1 MRRIALFV
9 LLASVAGCHRQQP
22 PAPQAADMTAEAPAA
37 AATPPDK
44 VVRTQKGKAA
54 PTTAID
60 DLATGK
66 PTKLADLKGKP
77 LLVNLWATW
86 CVPCVRELPTLDKL
100 AAATPGVQVIAVS
113 EDMDGAK
120 VVTPFLQKNGI
131 RTLKPY
137 HDRDN
142 GLILGLKEAGLPV
155 TILYDAQGKEV
166 WRVAGDLDWS
176 GAKAKALLAEAGA

>member
-9 LLASVAGCHRQQP
+9 ALVSTAACHKQQP
-22 PAPQAADMTAEAPAA
+22 PAPQAAEAVPAAPADAVA
-37 AATPPDK
+37 APDK
-44 VVRTQKGKAA
+44 VVRTQQGKAA

-66 PTKLADLKGKP
+66 PAKLADFKGKP

-86 CVPCVRELPTLDKL
+86 CVPCVRELPTIDRL
-100 AAATPGVQVIAVS
+100 AAATPGLQVIAVS

-131 RTLKPY
+131 KTLKPY

-142 GLILGLKEAGLPV
+142 GLMLGLKEAGLPV
-155 TILYDAQGKEV
+155 TILYDKDGKEV
-166 WRVAGDLDWS
+166 WRMPGDLDWN